1 MHTRHASRHNG
12 LGTAFTTSSPLPRL
26 VILTLGVAL
35 ILAPCC
41 QGWRHLPTLPLWRSS
56 SVIPRH
62 ATTESS
68 REFISASRP
77 TNYQFIQY
85 DGDAISK
92 LAVREWWR
100 VLARFRDVGL
110 PILSWLTL
118 VNFDEM
124 MGQSGSEDRKRI
136 HARKLREML
145 VSLGPVFIKIGQ
157 ALSNRPDIVGP
168 IYVRELEKLQD
179 NVKPYPDHIAIQIV
193 KEELGR
199 PADEIFDF
207 EGLPGP
213 VASAS
218 LCQVY
223 KARIRATGQLVAV
236 KVQRPN
242 IFRTAEADLAILR
255 TGAGYLQKS
264 RRLRSDLK
272 AIVDE
277 FGETLW
283 EELDFIHEGENC
295 KKFRA

>member
-1 MHTRHASRHNG
+1 MSIRHDARRG
-12 LGTAFTTSSPLPRL
+12 AFPSSPPLLRLVVL
-26 VILTLGVAL
+26 VILSTAL
-35 ILAPCC
+35 FLAPYC
-41 QGWRHLPTLPLWRSS
+41 QAWRPLPSLPLRRSLS
-56 SVIPRH
+56 LVPRH

-68 REFISASRP
+68 SEFISKSRP
-77 TNYQFIQY
+77 PSYQFIQY
-85 DGDAISK
+85 DGAAISK

-100 VLARFRDVGL
+100 VLARFWDVGL

-124 MGQSGSEDRKRI
+124 MGQSGSEERKRI

-168 IYVRELEKLQD
+168 IYVKELEKLQD
-179 NVKPYPDHIAIQIV
+179 NVKPYPDHIAMQII

-199 PADEIFDF
+199 PADEIFDI
-207 EGLPGP
+207 ENLPGP

-255 TGAGYLQKS
+255 TGAGYLQKA
-264 RRLRSDLK
+264 RKLRSDLK